1 MAKKKEIIPQV
12 ENHNLLDLVVSGMD
26 EMKAEKIAVID
37 LRKIKNA
44 VADYFVICSGTSDSH
59 VDAIADSIEK
69 EVYKNIQQN
78 PWRKEG
84 KQSREWILLD
94 YVDIVAHVFK
104 KDQRKLYALEEL
116 WGDGI
121 VTHINNL
128 PDATK
133 ALIALDETPPLKEV
147 TKKKQIEDKPIARE
161 KKTTVDKKSISKPK
175 TKNSIELSEALQ
187 EKKKTVVKKAIVKEA
202 MVKEVAV
209 KKVAMKKA
217 VVKKAS
223 KKE

>member
-12 ENHNLLDLVVSGMD
+12 ENHNLLDLVVSGM
-26 EMKAEKIAVID
+26 EEIKAEQIAVID

-69 EVYKNIQQN
+69 EVYKNIEQN

-128 PDATK
+128 PAAAK
-133 ALIALDETPPLKEV
+133 ALIALDETPAPK
-147 TKKKQIEDKPIARE
+147 KIAKKQAIKEKPVVKEDKPTPE
-161 KKTTVDKKSISKPK
+161 KKPIAKPK
-175 TKNSIELSEALQ
+175 AKKVIKVSEEPKT
-187 EKKKTVVKKAIVKEA
+187 EKKAITKKALVKKAT
-202 MVKEVAV
+202 
-209 KKVAMKKA
+209 KK
-217 VVKKAS
+217 
-223 KKE
+223 

>member
-12 ENHNLLDLVVSGMD
+12 ENHNLLDLVVSGME
-26 EMKAEKIAVID
+26 EMKAEQIAVID

-69 EVYKNIQQN
+69 EVYKNIEQN

-128 PDATK
+128 PAAAK
-133 ALIALDETPPLKEV
+133 ALIALDETPAPK
-147 TKKKQIEDKPIARE
+147 KIAKKQTIKEKPVVKEDNPTPEKKPIA
-161 KKTTVDKKSISKPK
+161 KPK
-175 TKNSIELSEALQ
+175 AKKVIKVSE
-187 EKKKTVVKKAIVKEA
+187 EPKTEKKAIT
-202 MVKEVAV
+202 
-209 KKVAMKKA
+209 KKA
-217 VVKKAS
+217 VVKKVT
-223 KKE
+223 KKV

>member
-1 MAKKKEIIPQV
+1 MAKKQEKIPAV
-12 ENHNLLDLVVSGMD
+12 ENLNLVDLVVLGMD
-26 EMKAEKIAVID
+26 EMKAESISVID

-69 EVYKNIQQN
+69 EVHKASGQN

-104 KDQRKLYALEEL
+104 REQRKLYALEEL

-121 VTHINNL
+121 VTQINKL
-128 PDATK
+128 SPVLKAMIVKEGSATK
-133 ALIALDETPPLKEV
+133 PVVKKKASAIAAEVAPKAKKLVKKKVAKVKEAEIEIPKKTAAKKPATTEKTIEAKKATAKKPAAKKV
-147 TKKKQIEDKPIARE
+147 TKKE
-161 KKTTVDKKSISKPK
+161 
-175 TKNSIELSEALQ
+175 
-187 EKKKTVVKKAIVKEA
+187 
-202 MVKEVAV
+202 
-209 KKVAMKKA
+209 
-217 VVKKAS
+217 
-223 KKE
+223 